1 MCGTVTGGHVPVI
14 CRYSNYLFV
23 FLELR
28 PILNTFRR
36 AIESADTT
44 REEIITDIRTISV
57 VLGAVVVAVLLVAIG
72 VIVCTRSSAAQRSRM
87 NSALM
92 ALFHETNARPAAV
105 EPNFRI

>member
-1 MCGTVTGGHVPVI
+1 M
-14 CRYSNYLFV
+14 

-57 VLGAVVVAVLLVAIG
+57 VLGAVAVAVLLVAVG
-72 VIVCTRSSAAQRSRM
+72 VIVCARSSAAQRSRM

-92 ALFHETNARPAAV
+92 ALFHETNAPRRGRAELQDLKTQQEVAMGLTHSK
-105 EPNFRI
+105 

>member
-1 MCGTVTGGHVPVI
+1 MCRTVTSGHVPI
-14 CRYSNYLFV
+14 TCRYSNYLFV

-44 REEIITDIRTISV
+44 REEIITDVRTISV
-57 VLGAVVVAVLLVAIG
+57 VLGAVAVAILLVVIA
-72 VIVCTRSSAAQRSRM
+72 VIVCARSSAAQRSRM

>member
-1 MCGTVTGGHVPVI
+1 MSRIVSSGHVPII
-14 CRYSNYLFV
+14 CKYNHYLFV
-23 FLELR
+23 FPELR

-44 REEIITDIRTISV
+44 REEIITDVRTISV
-57 VLGAVVVAVLLVAIG
+57 ILGAVAVAILLVAIG
-72 VIVCTRSSAAQRSRM
+72 VIVCARSSAAQRSRM

>member
-1 MCGTVTGGHVPVI
+1 MLCDHRGVCLGCSCLRNINALEVITVD
-14 CRYSNYLFV
+14 V
-23 FLELR
+23 FD
-28 PILNTFRR
+28 FRR

-57 VLGAVVVAVLLVAIG
+57 LLGAVVAAILLVAIG
-72 VIVCTRSSAAQRSRM
+72 VIVCARSSAAQRSRM

>member
-1 MCGTVTGGHVPVI
+1 MSFITP
-14 CRYSNYLFV
+14 S
-23 FLELR
+23 ELR
-28 PILNTFRR
+28 PILSTFRR
-36 AIESADTT
+36 AIESADSS

-57 VLGAVVVAVLLVAIG
+57 VLGAVCVAVLLVAIG
-72 VIVCTRSSAAQRSRM
+72 VIICTRSSAAQRSRM